1 MMSEASRLMSS
12 RMGGFMRFEGGEFED
27 DTGSRQRGSR
37 MGSRMK
43 AFDFDWYK
51 FVTVWPIP
59 KSDRPRSHHFGPA
72 SGRCLWVGSRSCMG
86 RVWCKVMEG
95 QRNVVDIE
103 IEVENRNV

>member
-27 DTGSRQRGSR
+27 DSGSRQRGSR

-51 FVTVWPIP
+51 FVTV
-59 KSDRPRSHHFGPA
+59 
-72 SGRCLWVGSRSCMG
+72 
-86 RVWCKVMEG
+86 
-95 QRNVVDIE
+95 
-103 IEVENRNV
+103 